1 MSTPTLGYSDDKKK
15 EYGGRFI
22 GGALSFMF
30 KKLGVPDELA
40 SSFGNEVGGFLS
52 GVELSEDSA
61 DTVEKHWNQALD
73 RTWERLKKKSDLP
86 NEFWEPLEESLFRT
100 PDSINMFLGSYDRRL
115 SSNEGKGGASDL
127 YTQLDVMIK
136 EIHKDSEIIDVESI
150 PEGFSEE
157 LLNTLKQEIANDI
170 SLLNSVQ
177 NYALAI
183 KLESVRSLP
192 YKGATTVALTTI
204 PAQDENELIGREKEI
219 SEIRMLLEQ
228 HSVVSVCANG
238 GVGKTAVAARIIN
251 DIKETIIRG
260 EVGFEHIAWIRS
272 TGDLK
277 RDLSV
282 LDLPTVDDASSIED
296 KFKAA
301 CAFLKMTPTFL
312 VIDNMDDP
320 PSADE
325 INILNTISGSTKI
338 LITTRVK
345 IKKTV
350 LYLLNALSE
359 PDAILLFYTHYLNDT
374 AGLSIDNDAEKGYVE
389 KIVSAASCNALLIEL
404 IAKMAY
410 WEYSHK
416 LEGLWGSLE
425 KDVFGIDSE
434 IDIDTDHAVSHSV
447 DESSESDLRL
457 QGQIRDL
464 YQMSSLDDTKQE
476 IMRFFAIFPAGTIIF
491 TDAFRW
497 AGFSMSD
504 LKYLTDRGWVEKS
517 GEGYLIHTTV
527 KGSIELQ
534 KSDLDIE
541 KYESLIEGLCDT
553 DQYLSITTDYT
564 KIAER
569 IVVPEAICRLLA
581 VNDNQKES
589 TAKLFYN
596 IAGVYQAQGDY
607 TKALEYYKKALE
619 IREKVLGPE
628 HPDTATVYNNI
639 ALVYGGQGDYAKA
652 LEYYKKALEIRE
664 KVLGLKHPDT
674 AATYNNIAGVYW
686 AQGDHAKALEYYKK
700 ALEIR
705 EKVLGP
711 EHPDTATTYNDTAG
725 VYQVEGDHTKALEYY
740 KKALQIRE
748 KVLGSKHP
756 DTATTYNNIAGV
768 YQAQG
773 DHTKALEYY
782 KKALEIRE
790 KVLGPE
796 HPDTAGTYNNIALVY
811 QDQGDHTKVLEY
823 LNKALKISEKV
834 LGLEHPV
841 TATTYNNIA
850 GLYQAQGDYEKAL
863 EYYKKALEIKEKAL
877 GPEHPDTATMYHNKA
892 GVYMDRGNYAEALE
906 YYMKAL
912 AISERALGPEH
923 LVTAAMYKSIAR
935 VYGAQSDYTKALEYY
950 KKALEI
956 IEKAHGPEHLDTAAT
971 YHDIGFV
978 YRFQGDYAKALE
990 YFMKA
995 LVSIEKVL
1003 GPEHPDTATVYDS
1016 IAGVYSD
1023 LGIRVNAL
1031 KYYKKVLRIR
1041 EKVLGAENLSTART
1055 YIVIA
1060 GEYYAQGLYVKALK
1074 YYKNAQIISEKAYGM
1089 EHPYLTATYNNIAIV
1104 YKAQGNY
1111 AKALEYYKKALE
1123 SIEKAQGLE
1132 HPDTATT
1139 YNNIGALYY
1148 EMDNY
1153 EQAKEYLQMAYDIRL
1168 KVLGKDHPYTE
1179 GAKESLEMVTEKR
1192 S

>member
-100 PDSINMFLGSYDRRL
+100 PDSINMFLGSYERRL
-115 SSNEGKGGASDL
+115 SSNEGKGGASDI

-282 LDLPTVDDASSIED
+282 LDLPTVDDAASIED

-476 IMRFFAIFPAGTIIF
+476 LMRFFAIFPAGTIIF

-740 KKALQIRE
+740 KKALEIRE

-790 KVLGPE
+790 KV
-796 HPDTAGTYNNIALVY
+796 
-811 QDQGDHTKVLEY
+811 
-823 LNKALKISEKV
+823 
-834 LGLEHPV
+834 
-841 TATTYNNIA
+841 
-850 GLYQAQGDYEKAL
+850 
-863 EYYKKALEIKEKAL
+863 L